1 MGKLLFAV
9 SAIALSVGLVAT
21 AEAAGPKDADVNVVN
36 IAVNV
41 VPAHIPGFG
50 SVDPVTAIDGS
61 INVSATLGGS
71 VGHQGWHGDLNLGK
85 TETFAVGAV
94 NQANTYVGRDQVS
107 GAFSMERNASRST
120 VNHRMGHFNHA
131 GHLTDGDGEAVD
143 VDAAHSYEANGSDYW
158 ARNRASSFTMNESF
172 AADLVPETNVLN
184 AALNTEMI
192 NGSANY
198 SAHFGGSIDNI
209 GAVSTTAIGA
219 LNVSTTVIGVPGN
232 LGDLGVGGVGD
243 VDG

>member
-1 MGKLLFAV
+1 M
-9 SAIALSVGLVAT
+9 SAITLSVGFVAT

-36 IAVNV
+36 IAVNY
-41 VPAHIPGFG
+41 VPENIPSIGRG
-50 SVDPVTAIDGS
+50 NPAAAINGS
-61 INVSATLGGS
+61 INVSASGLGS
-71 VGHQGWHGDLNLGK
+71 VGHQGWHGELNLGK

-94 NQANTYVGRDQVS
+94 NQANTYVGRDQGS
-107 GAFSMERNASRST
+107 GASPMERNASRST
-120 VNHRMGHFNHA
+120 VNHRMGNFNHA
-131 GHLTDGDGEAVD
+131 GHLTVEAGDMVD
-143 VDAAHSYEANGSDYW
+143 VDVAHSYEANGSDYW
-158 ARNRASSFTMNESF
+158 ARNRANSFTMNESF